1 MKNTLVI
8 AFDLQ
13 GTLISTATKEDQL
26 ALVYL
31 IKRLKKAGHTIM
43 VWTGGD
49 IKNIDIALKELDLE
63 SFVDYKCSKMNPK
76 IKPDIAF
83 DDNPNAFL
91 LGSKATILV

>member
-13 GTLISTATKEDQL
+13 GTLIDTQTEEDQL

-31 IKRLKKAGHTIM
+31 IRRLKNAGHTIM

-49 IKNIDIALKELDLE
+49 VKNIDTALRELDLE
-63 SFVDYKCSKMNPK
+63 DFVDYRCSKRKPPV
-76 IKPDIAF
+76 KPDIAF
-83 DDNPNAFL
+83 DDSPNAYL
-91 LGSKATILV
+91 LGKKTTILV